1 MRENQHNV
9 ARNET
14 DGNPMSDLLPPVARF
29 ESNTDVRIYRVS
41 CRAFPGLVTHIY
53 LVVGAG
59 PVTLVDTGSGFGD
72 SSADLFAGFE
82 AIRREF
88 GETAGAD
95 AIERILI
102 THGHHD
108 HFGGLVQFR
117 GRISAEV
124 GIHPLDRWVLTG
136 YEERLVVATHGIRAF
151 LKRAGCAPDKEEAL
165 VARYLS
171 TKKDVHSQP
180 VDFLLEDG
188 ARLDGLEFIHVP
200 GHCPGQ
206 VCIRI
211 GDILLTA
218 DHVLPRTTPHQSPES
233 ITASTG
239 LRHYLESLEKIG
251 RLEGIRLC
259 LGGHED
265 PFAGLRERTAAI
277 RQDHLGKL
285 DRIRALIGRS
295 TLTMDEI
302 AARMYPKVEGWH
314 VLLAIEEVGAHVE
327 YLYERGEL
335 AVDNVAELE
344 SEDTPALRFRVRTH

>member
-1 MRENQHNV
+1 
-9 ARNET
+9 
-14 DGNPMSDLLPPVARF
+14 MSDQLPPVARF
-29 ESNTDVRIYRVS
+29 ESSSDVRIYRVS
-41 CRAFPGLVTHIY
+41 CRAFPGLVTHVY
-53 LVVGAG
+53 LLLGAG
-59 PVTLVDTGSGFGD
+59 PVTLVDTGSGFGE
-72 SSADLFAGFE
+72 STADLLAGLE
-82 AIRREF
+82 SVRRDF
-88 GETAGAD
+88 GESAGPD

-117 GRISAEV
+117 GRVTAQV
-124 GIHPLDRWVLTG
+124 GIHPLDRWVLNA
-136 YEERLVVATHGIRAF
+136 YEERLIVATQGIRAF
-151 LKRAGCAPDKEEAL
+151 LQRAGCPPSKEETL
-165 VARYLS
+165 VGQYLS
-171 TKKDVHSQP
+171 TKKDVRSQH

-188 ARLDGLEFIHVP
+188 GTLDGLEFIHVP

-206 VCIRI
+206 VCIRV

-265 PFAGLRERTAAI
+265 PFTGLRERTVAI
-277 RQDHLGKL
+277 RDDHMRKL
-285 DRIRALIGRS
+285 DRIRALFGGT

-302 AARMYPKVEGWH
+302 STRMYPKVEGWN

-344 SEDTPALRFRVRTH
+344 SKENPALRFRLQA

>member
-1 MRENQHNV
+1 VPRS
-9 ARNET
+9 ET
-14 DGNPMSDLLPPVARF
+14 DGNPMSDLVPPVQRF
-29 ESNTDVRIYRVS
+29 ESNTNVRIYRVS
-41 CRAFPGLVTHIY
+41 CRAFPKLVTHVY
-53 LVVGAG
+53 LLIGAG
-59 PVTLVDTGSGFGD
+59 PVTLVDTGSGYGE
-72 SSADLFAGFE
+72 STADLFAGLE
-82 AIRREF
+82 TVRRDF
-88 GETAGAD
+88 GESAGPD

-117 GRISAEV
+117 GRVTAEV
-124 GIHPLDRWVLTG
+124 GIHPLDRWVLSG
-136 YEERLVVATHGIRAF
+136 YEERLIVATQGIRAF
-151 LKRAGCAPDKEEAL
+151 LKRAGCPSAKEDAL

-171 TKKDVHSQP
+171 TKKDVRSQR

-188 ARLDGLEFIHVP
+188 HTLDGLEFIHVP

-206 VCIRI
+206 VCIRV

-259 LGGHED
+259 LGGHEE
-265 PFAGLRERTAAI
+265 PFGGLRERVTAI
-277 RQDHLGKL
+277 RKDHEVKL
-285 DRIRALIGRS
+285 ERIRSLLAEAG
-295 TLTMDEI
+295 TLTMDELSG
-302 AARMYPKVEGWH
+302 RMYPWAEDWH
-314 VLLAIEEVGAHVE
+314 ELLAIEEVGAHVE

-335 AVDNVAELE
+335 AVANVAELE
-344 SEDTPALRFRVRTH
+344 SGAHPALVFQLRPGR